1 MLVDQK
7 IVGGNWNRG
16 GMMKQLLLQLAVIGS
31 LFVAKINAQDAG
43 FDLTRLDR
51 VVESEL
57 ERVRCPGASIAVVK
71 ADRVV
76 YAKGYGIANVDSQA
90 PVTSD
95 MLFRIGSTT
104 KMITA
109 VGLLMLAE
117 EGKIDLQSPIE
128 KAIEGLSPPVG
139 RLTAH
144 QLLTHTSGLSDI
156 AVMNGPHDESALKA
170 RVQSLSQQDFFDE
183 PNTIYSYSNPGYW
196 VAGLLIQ
203 ESSGKAYADFL
214 AERIFRPLGMKQST
228 FRPTA
233 AMTWP
238 LAVGHGP
245 EDRSPPKVI
254 RPLADNAAT
263 WPAGQLFCT
272 ASEFARFC
280 IAVMN
285 DGAIDG
291 KQVLSKSVIEQLSH
305 PHVSIPNEDRHYA
318 YGLSVRDAKQ
328 LRWISHSGSRTGYGS
343 HVRMCPEKKFAVV
356 ILCNKTG
363 VELQPVADRAAEMI
377 LGTEVNAVNE
387 SASREKPMPLDV
399 LPEEASRYVGRYTN
413 GAVTHL
419 LKAEQGR
426 LYFTRNRPVK
436 KLGERSFIA
445 QATVEAPAVS
455 FSLVFN
461 DRNEITHLMTKG
473 RAFRKE

>member
-183 PNTIYSYSNPGYW
+183 PNTITPIPIPVIGGRFANPR
-196 VAGLLIQ
+196 VERKSLCRF
-203 ESSGKAYADFL
+203 S

-245 EDRSPPKVI
+245 EDRSPPKSFAHWQTTQ
-254 RPLADNAAT
+254 PLGRLGN
-263 WPAGQLFCT
+263 F
-272 ASEFARFC
+272 FARPPSLR
-280 IAVMN
+280 
-285 DGAIDG
+285 D
-291 KQVLSKSVIEQLSH
+291 SVS
-305 PHVSIPNEDRHYA
+305 PS
-318 YGLSVRDAKQ
+318 
-328 LRWISHSGSRTGYGS
+328 
-343 HVRMCPEKKFAVV
+343 
-356 ILCNKTG
+356 
-363 VELQPVADRAAEMI
+363 
-377 LGTEVNAVNE
+377 
-387 SASREKPMPLDV
+387 
-399 LPEEASRYVGRYTN
+399 
-413 GAVTHL
+413 
-419 LKAEQGR
+419 
-426 LYFTRNRPVK
+426 
-436 KLGERSFIA
+436 
-445 QATVEAPAVS
+445 
-455 FSLVFN
+455 
-461 DRNEITHLMTKG
+461 
-473 RAFRKE
+473 